1 MKYLKLF
8 KIHSDYEEYING
20 GGAVLPNVSYCKD
33 ERDVHYNPWTPPP
46 HDYSQDY
53 FTMVVTVG
61 GDVAWA
67 GIENNALYYSKDN
80 GNTWSEPSVN
90 ITLSVNEGDK
100 VLWKGK
106 IRTGNYGFGT
116 FNGSTDVRYTVE
128 GNVMS
133 LLFGDD
139 FKGQTSLE
147 GKSSTFS
154 GLFYNNINITSA
166 ENLSLPATTLA
177 NNCYYHMFD
186 GCTSLVT
193 APELPAT
200 TLAEKCYETM
210 FHGCTSL
217 TTAPELPATTLAEY
231 CYETMFSGCTSLTT
245 APELP
250 ATTLAERCYNGMFSG
265 CTSLVNAPELPATTL
280 ADTCYSSMFR
290 KCTSLVTAPE
300 LPATTL
306 ANFCY
311 YDMFR
316 KCTSLV
322 IAPELPATTLA
333 DGCYYDMFKECT
345 KINYIKCL
353 ATDISASGCCTSWVN
368 FVASSGTFVKAAS
381 MTSWPTGTSG
391 IPSGWTVV
399 DA

>member
-20 GGAVLPNVSYCKD
+20 GGAVLPNVSYTEDTLK
-33 ERDVHYNPWTPPP
+33 VYYNPI
-46 HDYSQDY
+46 HYYSQDY

-61 GDVAWA
+61 GDVTWT
-67 GIENNALYYSKDN
+67 GTGNNALYYSKDN
-80 GNTWSEPSVN
+80 GTTWSEPSVN

-100 VLWKGK
+100 VLWKGETSP
-106 IRTGNYGFGT
+106 IEEDGIGV

-133 LLFGDD
+133 LLYGDV

-147 GKSSTFS
+147 NKNYVFYN
-154 GLFYNNINITSA
+154 LFYNNKNITSA

-177 NNCYYHMFD
+177 DDCYFSMFKGCTSLTTAPELPATTLAFECYCYMFRNCTSLVTAPELPSTTLTGNCYNEMFK

-200 TLAEKCYETM
+200 TLADSCYQQ
-210 FHGCTSL
+210 
-217 TTAPELPATTLAEY
+217 
-231 CYETMFSGCTSLTT
+231 MFSGCTKL
-245 APELP
+245 
-250 ATTLAERCYNGMFSG
+250 
-265 CTSLVNAPELPATTL
+265 
-280 ADTCYSSMFR
+280 
-290 KCTSLVTAPE
+290 
-300 LPATTL
+300 
-306 ANFCY
+306 
-311 YDMFR
+311 
-316 KCTSLV
+316 
-322 IAPELPATTLA
+322 
-333 DGCYYDMFKECT
+333 
-345 KINYIKCL
+345 NYIKCL
-353 ATDISASGCCTSWVN
+353 ATDISASACLSNWVTN
-368 FVASSGTFVKAAS
+368 VASSGTFVKATS